1 MAVAKGSYALVIG
14 LEREQRLAVGRLGS
28 FDFPAGRYLYL
39 GSGLNGLE
47 SRVRRHLRRD
57 GAKKRHWHID
67 YLTAAAPV
75 LEVWWAADGRR
86 RECAWA
92 GKAREWGGGIAAP
105 GFGASDCRCRAH
117 LLYFGGDAAGLAD
130 LRMELLAGIAEE
142 LRGVWQAGG
151 GVPFACGGTVQPAAG
166 R

>member
-1 MAVAKGSYALVIG
+1 MAAVKGSYALVIG

-67 YLTAAAPV
+67 YLTAAAAV
-75 LEVWWAADGRR
+75 IEVWWAADGRR
-86 RECAWA
+86 RECEWA
-92 GKAREWGGGIAAP
+92 GKAQEWGGGIVAP

-117 LLYFGGDAAGLAD
+117 LLYFGGDAAGLAE
-130 LRMELLAGIAEE
+130 LRDELLVGIAGE

-151 GVPFACGGTVQPAAG
+151 GVPFACGGAVQPAAG

>member
-1 MAVAKGSYALVIG
+1 MAKGSYALVSG

-28 FDFPAGRYLYL
+28 FDFPAGYYLYL

-57 GAKKRHWHID
+57 GVKKRHWHID
-67 YLTAAAPV
+67 YLTAAAPA
-75 LEVWWAADGRR
+75 LEVWWTADGRR
-86 RECAWA
+86 RECDWA
-92 GKAREWGGGIAAP
+92 SKAREYGGGIAAP

-117 LLYFGGDAAGLAD
+117 LLYFGDDAAGLAA
-130 LRMELLAGIAEE
+130 LRMELLGGIAEE

-151 GVPFACGGTVQPAAG
+151 GFPLACNGRVQLAAG

>member
-1 MAVAKGSYALVIG
+1 MAKGSYALVIG

-67 YLTAAAPV
+67 YLTAVAPV
-75 LEVWWAADGRR
+75 VEVWWVANGWR
-86 RECAWA
+86 RECDWA
-92 GKAREWGGGIAAP
+92 GKAREYGGGIVAP
-105 GFGASDCRCRAH
+105 GFGASDCRCPAH
-117 LLYFGGDAAGLAD
+117 LLYFGGDAAVLAE
-130 LRMELLAGIAEE
+130 LRDELLAGIAGE
-142 LRGVWQAGG
+142 LRGVWQAGK
-151 GVPFACGGTVQPAAG
+151 GVPFACGGAVQAAAG